1 MSGKYNIFH
10 GQFVKHTDGSLQPAE
25 TCKAKYKLFLQDLE
39 PGQTVGIFFEAN
51 EDDGTLDQLAK
62 IHACIRELSMHSGED
77 FVEMKKTIKRNSGL
91 CVRDAFGEE
100 KFKSFADCSKKELGF
115 VIEAIFTAG
124 DFMDINFR

>member
-77 FVEMKKTIKRNSGL
+77 FRNEKDYKAKLRSLCKRCL
-91 CVRDAFGEE
+91 W
-100 KFKSFADCSKKELGF
+100 
-115 VIEAIFTAG
+115 
-124 DFMDINFR
+124 